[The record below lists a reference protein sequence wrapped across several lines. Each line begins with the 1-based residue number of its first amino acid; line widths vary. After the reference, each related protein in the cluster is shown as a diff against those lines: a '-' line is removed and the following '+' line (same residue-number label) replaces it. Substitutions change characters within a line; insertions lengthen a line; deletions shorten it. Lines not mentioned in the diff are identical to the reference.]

1 MGGEQGPPTTS
12 RGRAKAARRAEILAA
27 AARLMARS
35 GFAGVRLEDIGAA
48 VGISGPAMYRHFE
61 SKSALLDEM
70 LVDISERL
78 LAGAQEAVAAGGSAD
93 EVLTRLVDFHIE
105 VLVTKPDLI
114 TVQDRDL
121 SSLTPAANHRV
132 RLLQRRYVELWVDV
146 VLDCAEGGEL
156 PRMDRDEARVRV
168 HAMFGL
174 LNSSPMLPPFPAAA
188 LRALLAGMARAA
200 LGAQPAD

>member
-1 MGGEQGPPTTS
+1 MDGEDGSPTTP

-78 LAGAQEAVAAGGSAD
+78 LAGAHDAIAAGGPAG
-93 EVLTRLVDFHIE
+93 EVLVRLIDFHID

-132 RLLQRRYVELWVDV
+132 RLLQRRFGPLTQSRRDQIAGASVEQIDQWTDRL
-146 VLDCAEGGEL
+146 LDAASCDGVFA
-156 PRMDRDEARVRV
+156 
-168 HAMFGL
+168 
-174 LNSSPMLPPFPAAA
+174 SP
-188 LRALLAGMARAA
+188 
-200 LGAQPAD
+200 